1 MTRIKALRDSVKAE
15 LEAGTGISFSSEFAP
30 PWVKV
35 PFGVFSLML
44 LRRGEASEEYD
55 LLVNIADSGTD
66 EERVEELAELAA
78 QRLDCL
84 DYFGEDG
91 TAWGCYLN
99 SCQPIDHG
107 DTTIYQRRLNF
118 TIKYYRKG

>member
-1 MTRIKALRDSVKAE
+1 MTRAKQLRQSIQTE
-15 LEAGTGISFSSEFAP
+15 LEAACGIRFFSEFAP
-30 PWVKV
+30 PWVKP
-35 PFGVFSLML
+35 PFGVYSLLL

-66 EERVEELAELAA
+66 ETRVEELAELAA
-78 QRLDCL
+78 RRLDCL
-84 DYFGEDG
+84 DYFGADG
-91 TAWGCYLN
+91 TAWGSWLN

-118 TIKYYRKG
+118 TVKYY